1 MLEHASQE
9 TPLYQIE
16 GPTYQ
21 DGTWTAST
29 TLKEQKSPPF
39 HSATK
44 EEVQE
49 QMLHYLGQQALEL
62 EKARIVLRK
71 AFEGPSEKRENS
83 DSNESTG

>member
-1 MLEHASQE
+1 MSEQASQE
-9 TPLYQIE
+9 TSLYQIE

-21 DGTWTAST
+21 EGAWTASI

-39 HSATK
+39 HGGTK

-49 QMLHYLGQQALEL
+49 QMLHYLGQQALEI

-71 AFEGPSEKRENS
+71 AFEGPSEKRENN
-83 DSNESTG
+83 DSNEPIV